1 MLLQR
6 LYRITNCN
14 RILRRAVLYKN
25 VHPVRKWENNMQIIR
40 KLTIMSPFTVMGIWG
55 FVKSNSDDKTQNAAK
70 ELLAKADT
78 LFDQGNYRNIYNLL
92 SNYKDSKDVEIL
104 WRLSRAIYKMS
115 EMASDVEAQ
124 KLIYEGYDLLRKALA
139 IQENHYALH
148 KWISIFLNKKSILE
162 GTKAHIKESYNIKKH
177 MLRALELNP
186 SDATLLYMVGSWC
199 YEVSNLTWYQR
210 KIASVVFGEP
220 PTSTFEETLM
230 YFEAAEKTDPN
241 FYSHNLLM
249 LGKTYLKL
257 NRKEEAIKYLKKT
270 AEFPAKN
277 DEDQQAKQEAQ
288 KILNSVSK

>member
-1 MLLQR
+1 MLQR

-14 RILRRAVLYKN
+14 RILRRVALYKN
-25 VHPVRKWENNMQIIR
+25 IHPVCKWENNMQIIR
-40 KLTIMSPFTVMGIWG
+40 KLTIMPPFTVMGIWG
-55 FVKSNSDDKTQNAAK
+55 FVKSNSDDKTQIATK

-124 KLIYEGYDLLRKALA
+124 KLTYEGYDLLCKALD
-139 IQENHYALH
+139 IREDHYALH

-186 SDATLLYMVGSWC
+186 SDATLLYMLGSWC

-220 PTSTFEETLM
+220 PTSTFEEALM
-230 YFEAAEKTDPN
+230 YHETAEKTDPN

-257 NRKEEAIKYLKKT
+257 NRKEDAIKYFKKT

-288 KILNSVSK
+288 KILNNISK